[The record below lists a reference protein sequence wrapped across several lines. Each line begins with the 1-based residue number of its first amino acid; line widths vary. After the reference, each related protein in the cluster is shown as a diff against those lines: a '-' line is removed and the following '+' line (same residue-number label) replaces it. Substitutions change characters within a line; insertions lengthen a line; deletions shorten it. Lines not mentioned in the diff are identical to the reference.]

1 MEALMQVN
9 SIQQFQSDFAYHA
22 IQRILEKSSSGL
34 TTSGFEKLE
43 KDTAY
48 LYISNHRDI
57 IMDTSLLNVTLK
69 DHGLIM
75 TASAIGDNLV
85 QKTFLLALA
94 KVNRNFL
101 VRRNLPPRELL
112 ESSKL
117 MSEYIQD
124 LLVNKNR
131 SVWIAQREGRTKDGN
146 DATHPGVL
154 KMLGMAA
161 DENNLMD
168 YFKKIKIVP
177 VSISYEY
184 DPTDALKMP
193 QIIAKA
199 KDEIYIKEKNEDFIN
214 LYSGIV
220 GQKKGIHIH
229 IGNILDSELDEI
241 KNSTDKVN
249 KQIQA
254 VANAIDQ
261 SIIKDY
267 YLWPTNYVAYDILH
281 NSNRFVNKYTEKE
294 KLLFERRLEL
304 RVNKQDKTVVD
315 SFLAM
320 YANPVI
326 NKLKLTNEQ

>member
-1 MEALMQVN
+1 
-9 SIQQFQSDFAYHA
+9 
-22 IQRILEKSSSGL
+22 
-34 TTSGFEKLE
+34 
-43 KDTAY
+43 
-48 LYISNHRDI
+48 
-57 IMDTSLLNVTLK
+57 
-69 DHGLIM
+69 
-75 TASAIGDNLV
+75 
-85 QKTFLLALA
+85 
-94 KVNRNFL
+94 
-101 VRRNLPPRELL
+101 
-112 ESSKL
+112 
-117 MSEYIQD
+117 
-124 LLVNKNR
+124 
-131 SVWIAQREGRTKDGN
+131 
-146 DATHPGVL
+146 
-154 KMLGMAA
+154 
-161 DENNLMD
+161 
-168 YFKKIKIVP
+168 
-177 VSISYEY
+177 
-184 DPTDALKMP
+184 MP